1 MALHWKSNLQ
11 VPVVER
17 LDNAIQRVNHYPA
30 AVFNKTNQAI
40 HCIVI
45 HPVDSVIY
53 LSNNRGLAEKNDEKR
68 QVNLIRQRSEETA
81 EWKSKKFRVQ
91 GTVCP
96 AFLLGPRKEYF
107 YTWTLVTCPPPMD
120 HAIWG
125 PLVWPL
131 GHHISN
137 GLIIIIFY

>member
-1 MALHWKSNLQ
+1 MQIIPLNL
-11 VPVVER
+11 
-17 LDNAIQRVNHYPA
+17 
-30 AVFNKTNQAI
+30 
-40 HCIVI
+40 
-45 HPVDSVIY
+45 DSV
-53 LSNNRGLAEKNDEKR
+53 LLLLHNSKLAY
-68 QVNLIRQRSEETA
+68 LIRQRSEETA

-91 GTVCP
+91 GTMCP